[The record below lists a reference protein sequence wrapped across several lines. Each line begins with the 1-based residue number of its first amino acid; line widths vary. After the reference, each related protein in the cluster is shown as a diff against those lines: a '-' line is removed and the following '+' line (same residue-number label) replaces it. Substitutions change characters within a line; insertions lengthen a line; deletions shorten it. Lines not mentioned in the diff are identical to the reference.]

1 MNNFNLLK
9 WLVPFIKLRTTKTN
23 LPARSTVVLS
33 PSPSVTEIQSVGE
46 DAGVED
52 PSDDLTGEQ
61 EVSEDEQD
69 AMETSIVSSR
79 KLGYVSSNKEGKVD
93 EKET

>member
-1 MNNFNLLK
+1 M
-9 WLVPFIKLRTTKTN
+9 
-23 LPARSTVVLS
+23 VLS

-79 KLGYVSSNKEGKVD
+79 KFGYVSSNKEGKVD